1 MSNNKSTLETE
12 RLILRLPIADDFE
25 AFHSWASNP
34 DNTRYMAFGP
44 NDEDQTKAFLEGAK
58 PGRDFAVVLNGLI
71 NCGMQFSQRIISVS
85 MQSLV
90 HRDIEASLKIIHDL

>member
-34 DNTRYMAFGP
+34 NNTRYMAFGP
-44 NDEDQTKAFLEGAK
+44 NNEEQTK
-58 PGRDFAVVLNGLI
+58 
-71 NCGMQFSQRIISVS
+71 
-85 MQSLV
+85 
-90 HRDIEASLKIIHDL
+90 